1 MEPLEITFLFGIL
14 CLILLTP
21 YVYFGGDFERF
32 LHIFWGKRAIEFL
45 TKYCTT
51 CVTCFAHTYLTILTV
66 TIAGSDGINI
76 AGILKDVALTYVS
89 LIFFKD
95 VEVTSELIG
104 GLTLSFGA
112 ALFYIFLKF
121 KSTFSASKK
130 LKAS

>member
-1 MEPLEITFLFGIL
+1 
-14 CLILLTP
+14 
-21 YVYFGGDFERF
+21 
-32 LHIFWGKRAIEFL
+32 
-45 TKYCTT
+45 
-51 CVTCFAHTYLTILTV
+51 LTV

-95 VEVTSELIG
+95 VEVTSELLG

-121 KSTFSASKK
+121 QSTFSASKK
-130 LKAS
+130 LKAT

>member
-1 MEPLEITFLFGIL
+1 MKPLEITFSFGIL

-21 YVYFGGDFERF
+21 YVYFSGDFERF
-32 LHIFWGKRAIEFL
+32 IRIIRSERAMEFL
-45 TKYCTT
+45 TKYSTT
-51 CVTCFAHTYLTILTV
+51 CVTSFAHTYLTILTV

-89 LIFFKD
+89 MIFFKD
-95 VEVTSELIG
+95 VEVTSELLG

-121 KSTFSASKK
+121 QSKLSATKK
-130 LKAS
+130 LKSA